1 MVTGPQN
8 VIQVDVLQ
16 VIVHIIQQLV
26 TLGTYKSG
34 SMLELSLWVLQ
45 PRTSKPGN
53 RG

>member
-26 TLGTYKSG
+26 ALGTYKSD
-34 SMLELSLWVLQ
+34 SMLTMLLGSARDW
-45 PRTSKPGN
+45 
-53 RG
+53 